1 MKDMNP
7 FDLLEREEQ
16 AIIDQIDLL
25 IANYATW
32 SMDEVF
38 ANVKAAIDLIR
49 NHIHRKENLVLGR
62 VQSKEGLEDIVKRFY
77 QLRTEID
84 ETIDNLVMIHVD
96 EPGFEQLLEKLAAQF
111 KNVVRLSQ
119 EELFPAIEKAAS
131 QDEIREIN
139 TQLTR
144 LLAS

>member
-1 MKDMNP
+1 MKEMNP

-16 AIIDQIDLL
+16 AIIHQIDLL
-25 IANYATW
+25 LENYATW

-38 ANVKAAIDLIR
+38 ANVKAVIDLIR
-49 NHIHRKENLVLGR
+49 NHIHQKENLVLSR
-62 VQSKEGLEDIVKRFY
+62 VQSKEGVEDIAKRFY
-77 QLRTEID
+77 ELRTEID

-96 EPGFEQLLEKLAAQF
+96 EPGFEQLLEKLAQQF
-111 KNVVRLSQ
+111 KNVVKLSQ
-119 EELFPAIEKAAS
+119 EELFPAVESMAS
-131 QDEIREIN
+131 QDEIQEIN

>member
-1 MKDMNP
+1 MKDINP

-16 AIIDQIDLL
+16 AIVDQIDLL
-25 IANYATW
+25 IKNYATW

-49 NHIHRKENLVLGR
+49 KHIHQKENLVLAR
-62 VQSKEGLEDIVKRFY
+62 VQSKSGLEDIVKRFY

-96 EPGFEQLLEKLAAQF
+96 EPGFEQLLEKLGQQF
-111 KNVVRLSQ
+111 KNVVRFSQ
-119 EELFPAIEKAAS
+119 EEMFPAIERSAS

-144 LLAS
+144 MLAS

>member
-1 MKDMNP
+1 MKDINP

-25 IANYATW
+25 INNYATW
-32 SMDEVF
+32 GMDEVF

-49 NHIHRKENLVLGR
+49 KHIHQKENLVLAR
-62 VQSKEGLEDIVKRFY
+62 VQSKSGIEGIVKRFY
-77 QLRTEID
+77 DLRTEID

-96 EPGFEQLLEKLAAQF
+96 EPGFEQLLEKLATQF
-111 KNVVRLSQ
+111 KEVVRLSQ
-119 EELFPAIEKAAS
+119 DELFPAVEQMAS
-131 QDEIREIN
+131 QEEIREIN

-144 LLAS
+144 MLAS

>member
-1 MKDMNP
+1 MKEMNP

-16 AIIDQIDLL
+16 AIINQVDLL
-25 IANYATW
+25 ISNYATW

-49 NHIHRKENLVLGR
+49 NHIHRKENLVLGK
-62 VQSKEGLEDIVKRFY
+62 VQSNKGLEDIVKRFY
-77 QLRTEID
+77 ELRTEID

-96 EPGFEQLLEKLAAQF
+96 EPGFEQLLEKLATQF

-119 EELFPAIEKAAS
+119 EELFPAVERAAS
-131 QDEIREIN
+131 QDEIQEIN